1 MKKEPR
7 PAPADANTP
16 GLSESP
22 APTPTE
28 RKETGE
34 TVGIMDSSRDIVE
47 RKQAEHHIQQLN
59 RVYALLSDVNQTI
72 VREKDPQAMLQAVC
86 RIAVEKGKF
95 RRAWIGRY
103 DASTEELQPVA
114 SSGVVDGYTDLLKLT
129 LRDETCAAGPSLRC
143 ILSGE
148 HTICNDI
155 AHDPFFARWREEALR
170 RGYRSSGSFPLQ
182 VDGRTVGVFN
192 LYAAEPG
199 FFVAEELQLLDEL
212 ALDISFALEVDRRET
227 ERRKTEEELRW
238 KTAFF
243 EAQVDSALDGI
254 LVVDSGGRKILQN
267 RRVNELWNIPPEIA
281 GNSDDA
287 TQANFVAGQTVD
299 PRQFLDKVTYL
310 YSHPDEISRDVI
322 ELKNGTFLDRI
333 ASPVRDKTG
342 KYYGRIW
349 VFRDITETR
358 RLV

>member
-95 RRAWIGRY
+95 RMAWIGRY

-192 LYAAEPG
+192 LYAASRG
-199 FFVAEELQLLDEL
+199 FSL
-212 ALDISFALEVDRRET
+212 
-227 ERRKTEEELRW
+227 RKSCSCSTNWRWTFPLRW
-238 KTAFF
+238 KLTGARRSVGKRKRNCVGRRPSLKPKWIPRWMAFWWWTAGEGRFF
-243 EAQVDSALDGI
+243 
-254 LVVDSGGRKILQN
+254 R
-267 RRVNELWNIPPEIA
+267 
-281 GNSDDA
+281 
-287 TQANFVAGQTVD
+287 
-299 PRQFLDKVTYL
+299 
-310 YSHPDEISRDVI
+310 
-322 ELKNGTFLDRI
+322 
-333 ASPVRDKTG
+333 TG
-342 KYYGRIW
+342 A
-349 VFRDITETR
+349 
-358 RLV
+358 